1 MEPLLKVTNLKKS
14 FGGVHALKDV
24 SLDLERGEILGL
36 IGPNGSGKSTFVNT
50 IAGLYRPDGGNVLLE
65 GVDVTAQAPPAMA
78 RHGVA
83 RTFQSSRPFLN
94 LSVLENVT
102 IAALL
107 HTSRTVEAET
117 VALQCIE
124 MTGLKSSMHLKSAS
138 LPVEKR
144 KRLDLCRALA
154 LKPKLIMLDEC
165 LAGLNPHEME
175 EGLELVREINRS
187 GISVIFIEHVMRAVV
202 ALCHRLVVLNQ
213 GELLAEGAPE
223 AVMANEKVIT
233 AYLGEGYKRA

>member
-14 FGGVHALKDV
+14 FGGVHALKDI
-24 SLDLERGEILGL
+24 SLELERGEILGL

-50 IAGLYRPDGGNVLLE
+50 IAGLYRPDGGNVMLE

-107 HTSRTVEAET
+107 HTSRTAEAEA
-117 VALQCIE
+117 VALAMHRDDRTE
-124 MTGLKSSMHLKSAS
+124 GLHAHEEREPAGGK
-138 LPVEKR
+138 EK
-144 KRLDLCRALA
+144 AFGSV
-154 LKPKLIMLDEC
+154 PG
-165 LAGLNPHEME
+165 AGL
-175 EGLELVREINRS
+175 
-187 GISVIFIEHVMRAVV
+187 
-202 ALCHRLVVLNQ
+202 
-213 GELLAEGAPE
+213 E
-223 AVMANEKVIT
+223 A
-233 AYLGEGYKRA
+233 